1 MTFKIYILF
10 LFFSLSSFTSSET
23 NSIAAIVNDSII
35 TFNELNK
42 YTKKDDSKK
51 KRLAV
56 LDLLIEKKIEIDVI
70 EKLKINI
77 PDKEIQEQLLI
88 ISKKNNVDFTDLIAR
103 PDIKLLISQIQA
115 TESIKRL
122 KKIVIENEKN
132 KEKNQDNNLSPED
145 LYKNWLE
152 QKKVNTYIKIYE
164 EKFTE
169 K

>member
-10 LFFSLSSFTSSET
+10 LFFSLSSFASSEV

-42 YTKKDDSKK
+42 YAKKDDSKK

-88 ISKKNNVDFTDLIAR
+88 ISKKNNVNFTDLIAR

-145 LYKNWLE
+145 LYKN
-152 QKKVNTYIKIYE
+152 I
-164 EKFTE
+164 
-169 K
+169 